1 MYPHMFRKYSK
12 EVMLTAETC
21 FIFNMMKIMF
31 SCFFFFM
38 HMELD
43 DVINVKTCHNK
54 RLGNT
59 VCCTDCRNMFHIVI
73 MQCALI
79 HIAPVA

>member
-1 MYPHMFRKYSK
+1 
-12 EVMLTAETC
+12 MLTAETC
-21 FIFNMMKIMF
+21 FVFNMIKILF
-31 SCFFFFM
+31 SCFLM

-43 DVINVKTCHNK
+43 DVIRNFKTCHNK

-59 VCCTDCRNMFHIVI
+59 VCCTNCRNTFHIVI

-79 HIAPVA
+79 HIASVS